1 MERNSN
7 FTFSSEIYYPR
18 RSVRREDFTSDGLV
32 SFGDFSA
39 GKLSG
44 EAAGDVSA
52 GYRFIIK
59 RKINQSVSQ
68 SINQSTN
75 QSINQS
81 INQRVIKTINRSI
94 KILIEQ

>member
-68 SINQSTN
+68 SVN

-81 INQRVIKTINRSI
+81 INQSKSH
-94 KILIEQ
+94 